1 VFYWAA
7 SNRRR
12 FLIDQGGALT
22 GLAFFCINM
31 YKINLQYFDI
41 IDSEDKAY
49 ALAWFWSRGTGRIQI
64 SRKDVDILHTLKLL
78 LGYKGT
84 IRVYDKVAELNITN
98 PRFRAALANAGCVL
112 SKREDQILPII
123 PDDLIRH
130 FFRGIFDSYGSISL
144 SKGKYLN
151 LSIVH
156 NETFA
161 THLRQILSQL
171 DIPTKHYYRY
181 SHTTT
186 VQVMITKTV
195 DAAKCLNYLYSDS
208 NYYLTRKFH
217 IWDRWCQ
224 KSV

>member
-1 VFYWAA
+1 
-7 SNRRR
+7 
-12 FLIDQGGALT
+12 
-22 GLAFFCINM
+22 M
-31 YKINLQYFDI
+31 YKLNTKYFDI

-64 SRKDVDILHTLKLL
+64 SKKDVDILHTLRVLL
-78 LGYKGT
+78 EYKGPVR
-84 IRVYDKVAELNITN
+84 IYDRVAELNITN
-98 PRFRAALANAGCVL
+98 PQFRAALAKAGCVL
-112 SKREDQILPII
+112 SKREDQIFPII

-130 FFRGIFDSYGSISL
+130 FLRGIFDSYGTISI

-156 NETFA
+156 NEAFA
-161 THLRQILSQL
+161 THIRQHLSTL

-186 VQVMITKTV
+186 VQVMITKTY
-195 DAAKCLNYLYSDS
+195 DAEKCLNYLYSDS
-208 NYYLTRKFH
+208 KCFLTRKFH
-217 IWDRWCQ
+217 IWDEYCK